1 MAVSMAS
8 RVKVQWL
15 WRDLRLLYVLL
26 VWAAFGS
33 SLFYFFN
40 GGIMFQGAASV
51 PPHRAASAS
60 APPPQSQSDDE
71 IYTGSVIVVPP
82 RGDKCWQMMLDNRT
96 GRMWENG
103 YVDCYVA
110 VRELAENKRNGAIS
124 SVRMQSISNAFRGQ
138 EK

>member
-1 MAVSMAS
+1 MAS

-51 PPHRAASAS
+51 PPHRFAS
-60 APPPQSQSDDE
+60 APPPQTQSDDE